1 MKKVDVIFLTG
12 VMTPWFERSIG
23 AYQLSNF
30 IQSHGYTSQVIDF
43 IHLFNKELLLSVLE
57 KFTGENTKMLGISS
71 TFISSEVYV
80 GAQQKSKAGTVPDW
94 IIETF
99 EDYKKK
105 YPHVKIVAGG
115 AKALGYKK
123 FNVIDHI
130 ITGYAEI
137 ALLKFLDNIYNER
150 LINGDKWLNEFHA
163 NQIKHK
169 FNNQDVILPN
179 ETLPI
184 EVSRGCIFR
193 CKFCAYPLNGKK
205 KMDHIRD
212 VELIK
217 DELVNNYN
225 KWKITNYLISD
236 DTFNDSN
243 DKLEALHAMITSL
256 PFKINFVCYLR
267 LDLLYHFR
275 DTQLTMLEEMGL
287 KSCHFGV
294 ESFNPETA
302 KFIGKGL
309 SEDKT
314 KDFLLY
320 LKDRWKN
327 KISFMCTFISGL
339 PFESKESCIDT
350 GKWCKENDITFWIM
364 PLLINPGH
372 IYKSDIDINYKSYGY
387 TLHEDLSWDSPWM
400 TFNKAKEI
408 ANMYVSDPREHKV
421 SAWNMFA
428 ILSMGLHS
436 ADELYHMSYSD
447 LDKEVYVKEMK
458 EKFKLYVKGLYE
470 L

>member
-1 MKKVDVIFLTG
+1 
-12 VMTPWFERSIG
+12 
-23 AYQLSNF
+23 
-30 IQSHGYTSQVIDF
+30 
-43 IHLFNKELLLSVLE
+43 
-57 KFTGENTKMLGISS
+57 
-71 TFISSEVYV
+71 
-80 GAQQKSKAGTVPDW
+80 
-94 IIETF
+94 
-99 EDYKKK
+99 
-105 YPHVKIVAGG
+105 
-115 AKALGYKK
+115 
-123 FNVIDHI
+123 
-130 ITGYAEI
+130 
-137 ALLKFLDNIYNER
+137 
-150 LINGDKWLNEFHA
+150 
-163 NQIKHK
+163 
-169 FNNQDVILPN
+169 
-179 ETLPI
+179 
-184 EVSRGCIFR
+184 
-193 CKFCAYPLNGKK
+193 
-205 KMDHIRD
+205 
-212 VELIK
+212 
-217 DELVNNYN
+217 
-225 KWKITNYLISD
+225 
-236 DTFNDSN
+236 
-243 DKLEALHAMITSL
+243 
-256 PFKINFVCYLR
+256 
-267 LDLLYHFR
+267 
-275 DTQLTMLEEMGL
+275 MLEEMGL

-372 IYKSDIDINYKSYGY
+372 VYKSDIDINYKSYGY

-400 TFNKAKEI
+400 TFNEAKEI

-447 LDKEVYVKEMK
+447 LDKEVYAKEMK